1 MSKKL
6 FLSFAAAFIM
16 VIAGGLYFS
25 PADAQKGAP
34 ADKPVKVGQCYDCHS
49 DIKEFHSS
57 GKHAKVNCSTCHE
70 GLNNHLKDVS
80 SKPVTKMDLAT
91 CGKCHKE
98 EYESL
103 VSVDIDS
110 RAKVEKATFKSRSP
124 LFDKLLMPHG
134 FTKEHAEPRSHVFM
148 LMDHLIV
155 DRAYGGR
162 FQLKDWKEIGD
173 AKGAEKNLWSTLID
187 KDPASS
193 DQKAFLP
200 QTATAANPVCF
211 QCKTQD
217 MILDWKYMGDK
228 DPRAKW
234 DRTSKVVEFARKM
247 SHPMNCFTCHDPH
260 STQPRVVRDALIQ
273 AVVDRGEGT
282 YPYDKEKSKKITMKK
297 VTFRD
302 GFRAIG
308 VLNKPDS
315 VLLCAQCHVEYTCN
329 PGINT
334 ETGKP
339 VGMDNQVTNF
349 FSWVNV
355 FDYNKKMADQS
366 QIKNQL
372 RRIGK

>member
-1 MSKKL
+1 
-6 FLSFAAAFIM
+6 
-16 VIAGGLYFS
+16 
-25 PADAQKGAP
+25 
-34 ADKPVKVGQCYDCHS
+34 
-49 DIKEFHSS
+49 
-57 GKHAKVNCSTCHE
+57 
-70 GLNNHLKDVS
+70 
-80 SKPVTKMDLAT
+80 MDLAT
-91 CGKCHKE
+91 CGQCHKE
-98 EYESL
+98 EYESI

-173 AKGAEKNLWSTLID
+173 AKGAETNLWSTLID

-247 SHPMNCFTCHDPH
+247 SHHVPRSAFGPAEGGEGCHDSGSCRPW
-260 STQPRVVRDALIQ
+260 
-273 AVVDRGEGT
+273 RGHLSLRQGKEQTDNHEEG
-282 YPYDKEKSKKITMKK
+282 D
-297 VTFRD
+297 V
-302 GFRAIG
+302 
-308 VLNKPDS
+308 
-315 VLLCAQCHVEYTCN
+315 
-329 PGINT
+329 PGRFQGNRS
-334 ETGKP
+334 P
-339 VGMDNQVTNF
+339 
-349 FSWVNV
+349 
-355 FDYNKKMADQS
+355 
-366 QIKNQL
+366 
-372 RRIGK
+372 